1 MNRIEA
7 QAIIQEIEDRC
18 NLLEKGRED
27 VLWLEDA
34 SNWVDGVEG
43 VAVAISVS
51 KLDDQQVL
59 DSISV
64 ATDNQKEV
72 QVASRDDKVVMI
84 IYTP

>member
-1 MNRIEA
+1 MNRTEA
-7 QAIIQEIEDRC
+7 HAILQEIEDRC

-34 SNWVDGVEG
+34 SSWVDGVGG